1 MGILELDQGVMRG
14 FIFGLIHVS
23 ILIIGYYSGWSINR
37 VLKLAS

>member
-23 ILIIGYYSGWSINR
+23 ILIIGYYSGWEYKQTSE
-37 VLKLAS
+37 ASL